1 MWVAG
6 QGTRWWGVHINGEQ
20 GGARM
25 IKIRQKRNWVS
36 FVAANWRYG
45 SVILSDPRHVLDV
58 LHRIG
63 SKELDGWESES
74 VTHLALNHFLL
85 ACHFKF
91 WFKQWGFPL
100 RRTASAAY
108 LVFVLPWFHVVSCM
122 VDGKFNV
129 LLSKIKVLHT
139 HFMIGHACWYYE
151 IQIRNVTV
159 SMVHL
164 HQNHRHLFFINILK
178 IPCAIIVVVLFYSTG

>member
-1 MWVAG
+1 MTEEWPVLLLLGNPVNKGVSVACMWVAG

-20 GGARM
+20 GGAHM

-100 RRTASAAY
+100 PRTASAAY
-108 LVFVLPWFHVVSCM
+108 LV
-122 VDGKFNV
+122 
-129 LLSKIKVLHT
+129 
-139 HFMIGHACWYYE
+139 
-151 IQIRNVTV
+151 
-159 SMVHL
+159 
-164 HQNHRHLFFINILK
+164 LFFHGFMSYLAWWMGN
-178 IPCAIIVVVLFYSTG
+178 STCS